1 MFSSLGT
8 LQAFSDALSLQQE
21 TLDRFYA
28 LAAAIAPEQCAVEPP
43 EGKLFAFERNVFSTL
58 FLVITGLLVG
68 RSRLLPLYA
77 MVNQCMRAWVTACDN
92 LLDDEYKEIFPFRLA
107 GRGQRMRSVLTILL
121 ADRILWEYIDR
132 HYRDDGVL
140 EAAGRLSLEALA
152 PSAAQECEE
161 ETRPVEILPSRRLL
175 DEVHHRKTGLLFMSP
190 LALPC
195 RIEHP
200 DDRRARAAERAV
212 HDFGMA
218 CQCLDDIV
226 DMPSDAAAG
235 RHNLLVSL
243 MAEGERGARVR
254 LRNLPRQLWTAWEH
268 LPAVTRRARQIAEGY
283 FASSFEAMAELGL
296 VLAPAQRGA
305 VVGTIYRLLR
315 VPPAG
320 ADAAENVA

>member
-1 MFSSLGT
+1 MLSVLSSLEVFC
-8 LQAFSDALSLQQE
+8 QALSLQQE
-21 TLDRFYA
+21 TLEEFYR
-28 LAAAIAPEQCAVEPP
+28 LATTIAPQQCAVDRP
-43 EGKLFAFERNVFSTL
+43 GGTLFALERNVFSTL
-58 FLVITGLLVG
+58 FLVVTASLVG
-68 RSRLLPLYA
+68 RSRFLPLYA

-132 HYRDDGVL
+132 QYRDDGVL

-195 RIEHP
+195 RLEPP
-200 DDRRARAAERAV
+200 DERRARAAGRAV
-212 HDFGMA
+212 HDFGMG

-226 DMPSDAAAG
+226 DLPADAAAG

-243 MAEGERGARVR
+243 MAEGGRDARMR
-254 LRNLPRQLWTAWEH
+254 LGNLPRELWTAWEQ
-268 LPAVTRRARQIAEGY
+268 LPAVTRRARQIAEDY
-283 FASSFEAMAELGL
+283 FASSFEALAQLGL
-296 VLAPAQRGA
+296 ALAPPQREA
-305 VVGTIYRLLR
+305 LVATIYRLLR
-315 VPPAG
+315 VPPGG
-320 ADAAENVA
+320 APAAENVA